1 MIFGKF
7 LIILWYHLMVFK
19 IIFSFV
25 LPYKFRSICFIK
37 SYMMQTPIEQLKLS
51 IQPTRE
57 ALLAHSVYS
66 QINDFDGIKHFAKY
80 HVFAVWDFMSLLKSL
95 QMGLTCVSLPWVPV
109 GSANTRF
116 LINEIVCGEE
126 SDLDE
131 KGSRIS
137 HFELYLSAM
146 RQMGADTS
154 KMDQLLALL
163 QSGSPINESIEAL
176 AIPSEVKQFLQ
187 YTFEI
192 AMHAPLHVKAAVF
205 TFGREDLIPDM
216 FTQIL
221 NKIYAEYPDKVS
233 IFKYYIERHIEVDGG
248 HHSELAIQMVSE
260 LCGDS
265 KTKWDEATNAAVKA
279 LKIRGLLWNAVVT
292 EHFV

>member
-1 MIFGKF
+1 
-7 LIILWYHLMVFK
+7 
-19 IIFSFV
+19 
-25 LPYKFRSICFIK
+25 
-37 SYMMQTPIEQLKLS
+37 MQTPIENLKLS

-57 ALLAHSVYS
+57 ALLSHKVYS
-66 QINDFDGIKHFAKY
+66 QIKDYEGLKHFAKY

-116 LINEIVCGEE
+116 LINEIVTGEE
-126 SDLDE
+126 SDIDE
-131 KGSRIS
+131 KGNRTS

-146 RQMGADTS
+146 RQMGADTL
-154 KMDQLLALL
+154 KMDQLLLL
-163 QSGSPINESIEAL
+163 MQKGSPITDCIEQVD
-176 AIPSEVKQFLQ
+176 IPTEVKQFLQ
-187 YTFEI
+187 FTFEV

-221 NKIYAEYPDKVS
+221 HKIYAEYPDKVS

-260 LCGDS
+260 LCGDDN
-265 KTKWDEATNAAVKA
+265 TKWEEATKAAVDS
-279 LKIRGLLWNAVVT
+279 LKMRALLWDGVFRMS
-292 EHFV
+292 FV